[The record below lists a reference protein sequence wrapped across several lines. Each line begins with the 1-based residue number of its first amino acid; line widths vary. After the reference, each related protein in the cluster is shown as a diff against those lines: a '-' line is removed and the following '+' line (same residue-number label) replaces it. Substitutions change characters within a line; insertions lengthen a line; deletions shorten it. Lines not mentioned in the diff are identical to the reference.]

1 MIAKWAMGRRYRSP
15 GPTPAVPPACA
26 VPHMPPQES
35 PAVFADTM
43 PSKTVRI
50 TEIAEPLGVAI
61 SGRP

>member
-1 MIAKWAMGRRYRSP
+1 
-15 GPTPAVPPACA
+15 
-26 VPHMPPQES
+26 MPRQES